1 MKDKR
6 VFFNPLRMLSPK
18 LDSEAA
24 KIDELHLIQVSEA
37 FTLEEGL
44 VVMLSKLMEM
54 TRLLEI
60 GFIKNCPKE
69 IEACD
74 QLADDVHKQEKLLTG
89 NLACSVDIPPELC
102 KLIII
107 FPGHLERVGDLL
119 QSVLNCVR
127 IKCREDVP
135 FGDKAY
141 EEIQKM
147 FDDTIDLMSN
157 FRDALIAPNK
167 FLLEHVIS
175 QQACTRSEMPGLA
188 TRTHRPFVGRQCVP
202 SQLFPLSRHAGIDS
216 GRDSSHKGNGYAHA
230 DSYVHSGGGLAEIK
244 NRLSRPGRSL
254 MRSPSLACYSSLR
267 HPNSRPYYSD
277 ECTLVSQLGVHNAS
291 KKDSRLH

>member
-24 KIDELHLIQVSEA
+24 KIDELHLIPVSEA

-44 VVMLSKLMEM
+44 VVMLSKLIEM

-60 GFIKNCPKE
+60 GFIKNCPEE

-74 QLADDVHKQEKLLTG
+74 QLADDVHRQETLLTG

-107 FPGHLERVGDLL
+107 FPGHLERVGDFL

-135 FGDKAY
+135 FGDNAY

-147 FDDTIDLMSN
+147 FGDTIDLMSN

-167 FLLEHVIS
+167 FLLEYVIS
-175 QQACTRSEMPGLA
+175 QQAVLDQKCQDWQLAHIDRLLDGSASPRS
-188 TRTHRPFVGRQCVP
+188 
-202 SQLFPLSRHAGIDS
+202 
-216 GRDSSHKGNGYAHA
+216 
-230 DSYVHSGGGLAEIK
+230 
-244 NRLSRPGRSL
+244 
-254 MRSPSLACYSSLR
+254 SSLYLDITESTQGVIR
-267 HPNSRPYYSD
+267 HIKEMAMRML
-277 ECTLVSQLGVHNAS
+277 TLMSTQAEV
-291 KKDSRLH
+291 

>member
-175 QQACTRSEMPGLA
+175 QQAVLDQKCQDWQLAHIDRLLDGSASPRS
-188 TRTHRPFVGRQCVP
+188 
-202 SQLFPLSRHAGIDS
+202 
-216 GRDSSHKGNGYAHA
+216 
-230 DSYVHSGGGLAEIK
+230 
-244 NRLSRPGRSL
+244 
-254 MRSPSLACYSSLR
+254 SSLYLDMLESTQGVIR
-267 HPNSRPYYSD
+267 HIKEMAMRML
-277 ECTLVSQLGVHNAS
+277 TLMSTQAEV
-291 KKDSRLH
+291 

>member
-24 KIDELHLIQVSEA
+24 KIDELHLIPVSEA

-44 VVMLSKLMEM
+44 VVMISKLIEM

-69 IEACD
+69 IEVCD
-74 QLADDVHKQEKLLTG
+74 QLADDVHRQEKLLTG
-89 NLACSVDIPPELC
+89 NLACSVDIPPGLC

-119 QSVLNCVR
+119 QSVLNCIR
-127 IKCREDVP
+127 IKCSEDVP

-147 FDDTIDLMSN
+147 FGDTIDLMSN

-167 FLLEHVIS
+167 FLLDYVIS
-175 QQACTRSEMPGLA
+175 QQAVLDQKCQDWQLAHIDRLLDGSASPRS
-188 TRTHRPFVGRQCVP
+188 
-202 SQLFPLSRHAGIDS
+202 
-216 GRDSSHKGNGYAHA
+216 
-230 DSYVHSGGGLAEIK
+230 
-244 NRLSRPGRSL
+244 
-254 MRSPSLACYSSLR
+254 SSLYLDMLESTQGVIR
-267 HPNSRPYYSD
+267 HIKEMAMRML
-277 ECTLVSQLGVHNAS
+277 TLMSTQAEV
-291 KKDSRLH
+291 